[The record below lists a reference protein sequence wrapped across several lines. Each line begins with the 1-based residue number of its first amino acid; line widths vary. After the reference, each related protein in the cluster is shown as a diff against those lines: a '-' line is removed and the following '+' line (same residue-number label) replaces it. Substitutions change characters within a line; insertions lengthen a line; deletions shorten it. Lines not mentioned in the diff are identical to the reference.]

1 MLLGGNWAKGGEE
14 NILKPQ
20 TALRVVTE
28 RDESWSVVPVGM
40 MVGEASPRSS
50 WGKVRG
56 R

>member
-20 TALRVVTE
+20 TALGVLTE

-40 MVGEASPRSS
+40 MAGEASPRSS
-50 WGKVRG
+50 CGKIRG
-56 R
+56 K